1 MDSELISADV
11 GVSGRSV
18 SSVECHEGRPTACS
32 RFYRSNYRN
41 ALFDAFET
49 FQDKIEDRNIF
60 GMNQER
66 DIDTDETFAS
76 ARSQIVV
83 FRGSCKSTNHSIFE
97 NESNLKND
105 LLCCNRL
112 SQDDCLNS
120 ASHPKLF
127 CSQHQQ
133 PWSVRIYKFQVG
145 ILNTCEFSV
154 PHSRP

>member
-11 GVSGRSV
+11 GVSEHSV
-18 SSVECHEGRPTACS
+18 SSVECHEGQPTACS
-32 RFYRSNYRN
+32 RVYRSNYCN
-41 ALFDAFET
+41 ASFET
-49 FQDKIEDRNIF
+49 FQDKVEGRNIF
-60 GMNQER
+60 GMNHER

-83 FRGSCKSTNHSIFE
+83 FPGSCKSTNHSISE

-105 LLCCNRL
+105 LLRRNRL

-133 PWSVRIYKFQVG
+133 PWSVRIYKFQLG
-145 ILNTCEFSV
+145 LLNTCEFSV
-154 PHSRP
+154 LHSRP